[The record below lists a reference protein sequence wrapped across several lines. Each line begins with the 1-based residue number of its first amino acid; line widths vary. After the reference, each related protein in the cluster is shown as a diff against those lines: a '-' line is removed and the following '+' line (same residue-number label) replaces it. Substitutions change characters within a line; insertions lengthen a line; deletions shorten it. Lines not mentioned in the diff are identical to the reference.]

1 MDWAMR
7 EMGTVE
13 LGEQRLNH
21 RVIALLDRLG
31 ANAQASIPVACG
43 SWAET
48 KAAYRLFV
56 NAKVNAEKVLSP
68 HRQAILER
76 IKQEKTVLI
85 VQDTTPLNFSGQ
97 LNRTDI
103 GPLTGDKH
111 RGILLHPTVAVTP
124 KRVCLG
130 VIDNYHWS
138 REALRGSENSKE
150 KNRENHKIPFKVKE
164 SYRWVM
170 GYQKAQEIARLA
182 ETTRIVT
189 VADREG
195 DLSDLYHEAYTSTQ
209 STSAYWL
216 IRAIR
221 NRRLLDAKGNFQRL
235 KMIEMVKNTQPVG
248 TIELELPASTHSG
261 RRQVQQA
268 IYAAQVR
275 LNPPDRKRKKTSHEI
290 VEAYVVIATE
300 LNPPTNQAPI
310 EWVLLTH
317 VDFNDQVTPYV
328 IVQWYLCRWQI
339 EVYFRILKSG
349 CQTGGVSCVA
359 GHRSPYP
366 LLSAD
371 KCAMAQR

>member
-1 MDWAMR
+1 
-7 EMGTVE
+7 
-13 LGEQRLNH
+13 
-21 RVIALLDRLG
+21 
-31 ANAQASIPVACG
+31 
-43 SWAET
+43 
-48 KAAYRLFV
+48 
-56 NAKVNAEKVLSP
+56 
-68 HRQAILER
+68 
-76 IKQEKTVLI
+76 
-85 VQDTTPLNFSGQ
+85 
-97 LNRTDI
+97 
-103 GPLTGDKH
+103 
-111 RGILLHPTVAVTP
+111 
-124 KRVCLG
+124 
-130 VIDNYHWS
+130 
-138 REALRGSENSKE
+138 
-150 KNRENHKIPFKVKE
+150 
-164 SYRWVM
+164 M
-170 GYQKAQEIARLA
+170 GYQKAQVIARLA

-248 TIELELPASTHSG
+248 TIEFELPASTHSWQ
-261 RRQVQQA
+261 RQVQQA

-275 LNPPDRKRKKTSHEI
+275 LNPPDRKRKKTSYEI

-349 CQTGGVSCVA
+349 CQVEKLQLETGKRFATCLTLYMIIAWQILYLTHLAREYPEMPCHPLFSDEECTVA
-359 GHRSPYP
+359 YMMSYQK
-366 LLSAD
+366 
-371 KCAMAQR
+371 KCFKNQ